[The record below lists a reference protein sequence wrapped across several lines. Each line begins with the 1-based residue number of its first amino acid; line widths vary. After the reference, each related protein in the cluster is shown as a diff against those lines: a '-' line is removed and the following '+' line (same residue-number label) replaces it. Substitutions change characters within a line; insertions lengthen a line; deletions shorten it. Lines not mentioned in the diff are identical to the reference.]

1 MGAAEHCAYRSP
13 HLIPPRWSS
22 GPNGCER
29 GRRGKEL
36 QALREE
42 CDRLAEAI
50 ARGGPL
56 DALLAR
62 LADRQAR
69 YMALERE
76 LSARAAERPA
86 IDLEALSA
94 RLRAKLADWRRLL
107 RRNVAEGRAVLRT
120 LLVGPLRFTPIEE
133 RRRGYAF
140 EGVIALD
147 RLVSGVVELPTRL
160 ASPAGFEPAFWP

>member
-1 MGAAEHCAYRSP
+1 
-13 HLIPPRWSS
+13 
-22 GPNGCER
+22 
-29 GRRGKEL
+29 
-36 QALREE
+36 
-42 CDRLAEAI
+42 
-50 ARGGPL
+50 
-56 DALLAR
+56 
-62 LADRQAR
+62 
-69 YMALERE
+69 MALERE